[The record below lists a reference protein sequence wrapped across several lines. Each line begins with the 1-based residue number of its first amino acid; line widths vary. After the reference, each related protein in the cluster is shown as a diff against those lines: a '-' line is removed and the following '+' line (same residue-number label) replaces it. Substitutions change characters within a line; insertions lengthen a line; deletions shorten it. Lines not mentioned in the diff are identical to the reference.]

1 MSASTSAPPASDS
14 TWSACSDDAVV
25 PAEVRDAVDTVLG
38 PSGLSRPEREILTT
52 RIERWY
58 PDLIDGLG
66 TLYGEPAATRAAAEV
81 LTEAA
86 AAYVERDPEL
96 RHLRSELQQAFGPS
110 ELVIGL
116 PEVSLVVPL
125 RFSLF
130 PLTPRHCNRRP
141 DLALTQPNS
150 RSPRPSRPSPCA
162 ARARPRSYLL
172 AASAPGHARP
182 CPRASPAVP
191 RPSSVHALVH
201 PRSRPPAPDRSLL
214 RPARACP
221 HPRTAAAIGAR
232 VPIPPLPSRCF
243 C

>member
-96 RHLRSELQQAFGPS
+96 RHLDLARTLDPTWIQDPFRIGYAGYTERFAGDLRGVEKRIPYLRELG
-110 ELVIGL
+110 
-116 PEVSLVVPL
+116 VSYLHLMPL
-125 RFSLF
+125 
-130 PLTPRHCNRRP
+130 LTPGP
-141 DLALTQPNS
+141 ATPT
-150 RSPRPSRPSPCA
+150 A
-162 ARARPRSYLL
+162 ATPWPTTARF
-172 AASAPGHARP
+172 ARTWATWTTWP
-182 CPRASPAVP
+182 TSPA
-191 RPSSVHALVH
+191 SCA
-201 PRSRPPAPDRSLL
+201 SR
-214 RPARACP
+214 
-221 HPRTAAAIGAR
+221 T
-232 VPIPPLPSRCF
+232 
-243 C
+243 